1 LKEEDNL
8 KKSMTLFLLILI
20 AVIAYNGIYT
30 IESGEETVITRFGE
44 YARTETQAGLKWK
57 IPLVEQK
64 YTVNVAEVRRLE
76 FGFATTQD
84 AGPGLLPSYDRSL
97 SNDSLMLTG
106 DENLVNV
113 EAIVQFRVSDSK
125 KFLFN
130 VDDQIGTLNTV
141 AVSTIR
147 RSVANNVLDEVLT
160 DNKVG
165 IQQEIRDD
173 LQGICDSYEIGLQIT
188 AVQLQ
193 DVYPP
198 EEVDDAF
205 KDISR
210 AKADKESKINEAVS
224 YENKVIPDARGEASK
239 LISEAE
245 AYKEDRIRRANGDV
259 ANFNA
264 VYEKYVLGKT
274 VTRTR
279 LYIETLEDVLPGKE
293 IYIVGEDGN
302 TLKFLPLQGMTGQG
316 GVE

>member
-1 LKEEDNL
+1 M
-8 KKSMTLFLLILI
+8 KKSMILFLLILLA
-20 AVIAYNGIYT
+20 AVAYNGVYT
-30 IESGEETVITRFGE
+30 IESGEETVVTRFGE

-64 YTVNVAEVRRLE
+64 YTVNVAEIRRME
-76 FGFATTQD
+76 FGFTTTKD
-84 AGPGLLPSYDRSL
+84 VEPGSLPLYDRNL
-97 SNDSLMLTG
+97 SKDPLMLTA

-113 EAIVQFRVSDSK
+113 ETILQFRVSDSK

-130 VDDQIGTLNTV
+130 VDDQLGTLNTI

-147 RSVANNVLDEVLT
+147 RSIANNVLDEVLT

-173 LQGICDSYEIGLQIT
+173 LQEICDNYGIGLQIT

-198 EEVDDAF
+198 EEVDDSF

-264 VYEKYVLGKT
+264 VYEKYVLGKE
-274 VTRTR
+274 VTRKR
-279 LYIETLEDVLPGKE
+279 LYIETLEEVLPGKE
-293 IYIVGEDGN
+293 IYIVGDDGN
-302 TLKFLPLQGMTGQG
+302 TLKFLPLQGMTSEGSVQ
-316 GVE
+316 

>member
-1 LKEEDNL
+1 LR
-8 KKSMTLFLLILI
+8 KSMILVLLILV
-20 AVIAYNGIYT
+20 AVVVYNGIYT
-30 IESGEETVITRFGE
+30 IESGEETVVTRFGE

-64 YTVNVAEVRRLE
+64 YTVNVAEIRRLE
-76 FGFATTQD
+76 FGFTTTKD
-84 AGPGLLPSYDRSL
+84 VEPGSLLSYDTSL
-97 SNDSLMLTG
+97 SNDPLMLTA

-113 EAIVQFRVSDSK
+113 ETIVQFRISDSK

-130 VDDQIGTLNTV
+130 VDDQFGTLNTI

-147 RSVANNVLDEVLT
+147 RSIANNVLDEVLT

-173 LQGICDSYEIGLQIT
+173 LQGICDNYGIGLQIT

-198 EEVDDAF
+198 EEVDDSF

-264 VYEKYVLGKT
+264 VYEKYVLGKE
-274 VTRTR
+274 VTRKR
-279 LYIETLEDVLPGKE
+279 LYIETLEEVLPGKE
-293 IYIVGEDGN
+293 IYIVGDDGN
-302 TLKFLPLQGMTGQG
+302 TLKFLPLQGMTSEGSVQ
-316 GVE
+316 

>member
-1 LKEEDNL
+1 
-8 KKSMTLFLLILI
+8 MILFLLILLA
-20 AVIAYNGIYT
+20 AVAYNGVYT
-30 IESGEETVITRFGE
+30 IESGEETVVTRFGE

-64 YTVNVAEVRRLE
+64 YTVNVAEIRRME
-76 FGFATTQD
+76 FGFTTTKD
-84 AGPGLLPSYDRSL
+84 VEPGSLPLYDRNL
-97 SNDSLMLTG
+97 SKDPLMLTA

-113 EAIVQFRVSDSK
+113 ETILQFRVSDSK

-130 VDDQIGTLNTV
+130 VDDQLGTLNTI

-147 RSVANNVLDEVLT
+147 RSIANNVLDEVLT

-173 LQGICDSYEIGLQIT
+173 LQGICDNYGIGLQIT

-198 EEVDDAF
+198 EEVDDSF

-264 VYEKYVLGKT
+264 VYEKYVLGKE
-274 VTRTR
+274 VTRKR
-279 LYIETLEDVLPGKE
+279 LYIETLEEVLPGKE
-293 IYIVGEDGN
+293 IYIVGDDGN
-302 TLKFLPLQGMTGQG
+302 TLKFLPLQGMTSEGSVQ
-316 GVE
+316 

>member
-1 LKEEDNL
+1 
-8 KKSMTLFLLILI
+8 MTLFLLIII
-20 AVIAYNGIYT
+20 AVIAYNGVYT

-84 AGPGLLPSYDRSL
+84 VGPGLLPSYDRSL
-97 SNDSLMLTG
+97 SHDSLMLTG

>member
-1 LKEEDNL
+1 M
-8 KKSMTLFLLILI
+8 KKSMTFFLLILI
-20 AVIAYNGIYT
+20 AIVAYNGIYT

-44 YARTETQAGLKWK
+44 YARTEAQAGLKWK
-57 IPLVEQK
+57 IPIIEQR

-76 FGFATTQD
+76 FGFATSKD
-84 AGPGLLPSYDRSL
+84 VDPGLLPSYDRRL
-97 SNDSLMLTG
+97 INDSLMLTG

-113 EAIVQFRVSDSK
+113 ETIVQYRVSDSK
-125 KFLFN
+125 KFLFS
-130 VDDQIGTLNTV
+130 VDDQIGTLNTI

-147 RSVANNVLDEVLT
+147 RSVANNNLDEVLT

-173 LQGICDSYEIGLQIT
+173 LQEICDAYEIGLQIT

-198 EEVDDAF
+198 EEVDDSF

-210 AKADKESKINEAVS
+210 AKADKESKINEALS
-224 YENKVIPDARGEASK
+224 YENSVIPDARGEASK

-245 AYKEDRIRRANGDV
+245 AYKEDRTRRANGDV

-264 VYEKYVLGKT
+264 VYEKYVFGKT

-279 LYIETLEDVLPGKE
+279 LYLETLEDILPGME

-302 TLKFLPLQGMTGQG
+302 TLKFLPLQGMTGEG
-316 GVE
+316 GVQ

>member
-1 LKEEDNL
+1 L
-8 KKSMTLFLLILI
+8 KKSMILFLVILLA
-20 AVIAYNGIYT
+20 AVAYNGVYT

-64 YTVNVAEVRRLE
+64 YTVNVAEIRRME
-76 FGFATTQD
+76 FGFTTTKD
-84 AGPGLLPSYDRSL
+84 VEPGSLLSYDTSL
-97 SNDSLMLTG
+97 SNDPLMLTA

-113 EAIVQFRVSDSK
+113 ETIVQFRVSDSK

-130 VDDQIGTLNTV
+130 VDDQFGTLNTV

-147 RSVANNVLDEVLT
+147 RSIANNVLDEVLT

-173 LQGICDSYEIGLQIT
+173 LQGICDNYGIGLQIT

-198 EEVDDAF
+198 EEVDDSF

-264 VYEKYVLGKT
+264 VYEKYVLGKE
-274 VTRTR
+274 VTRKR

-293 IYIVGEDGN
+293 IYIVGDDGN
-302 TLKFLPLQGMTGQG
+302 TLKFLPLQGMTSEGSVQ
-316 GVE
+316 

>member
-1 LKEEDNL
+1 
-8 KKSMTLFLLILI
+8 MILFLLILLA
-20 AVIAYNGIYT
+20 AVAYNGVYT
-30 IESGEETVITRFGE
+30 IESGEETVVTRFGE

-64 YTVNVAEVRRLE
+64 YTVNVAEIRRME
-76 FGFATTQD
+76 FGFTTTKD
-84 AGPGLLPSYDRSL
+84 VEPGSLPLYDRNL
-97 SNDSLMLTG
+97 SKDPLMLTA

-113 EAIVQFRVSDSK
+113 ETILQFRVSDSK

-130 VDDQIGTLNTV
+130 VDDQLGTLNTI

-147 RSVANNVLDEVLT
+147 RSIANNVLDEVLT

-173 LQGICDSYEIGLQIT
+173 LQEICDNYGIGLQIT

-198 EEVDDAF
+198 EEVDDSF

-264 VYEKYVLGKT
+264 VYEKYVLGKE
-274 VTRTR
+274 VTRKR
-279 LYIETLEDVLPGKE
+279 LYIETLEEVLPGKE
-293 IYIVGEDGN
+293 IYIVGDDGN
-302 TLKFLPLQGMTGQG
+302 TLKFLPLQGMTSEGSVQ
-316 GVE
+316 

>member
-1 LKEEDNL
+1 
-8 KKSMTLFLLILI
+8 MILFLVILLA
-20 AVIAYNGIYT
+20 AVAYNGVYT

-64 YTVNVAEVRRLE
+64 YTVNVAEIRRME
-76 FGFATTQD
+76 FGFTTTKD
-84 AGPGLLPSYDRSL
+84 VEPGSLLSYDTSL
-97 SNDSLMLTG
+97 SNDPLMLTA

-113 EAIVQFRVSDSK
+113 ETIVQFRVSDSK

-130 VDDQIGTLNTV
+130 VDDQFGTLNTV

-147 RSVANNVLDEVLT
+147 RSIANNVLDEVLT

-173 LQGICDSYEIGLQIT
+173 LQGICDNYGIGLQIT

-198 EEVDDAF
+198 EEVDDSF

-264 VYEKYVLGKT
+264 VYEKYVLGKE
-274 VTRTR
+274 VTRKR

-293 IYIVGEDGN
+293 IYIVGDDGN
-302 TLKFLPLQGMTGQG
+302 TLKFLPLQGMTSEGSVQ
-316 GVE
+316 